1 MTHEQ
6 ALQRLRAIER
16 ALKQAEQTS
25 DAEQVRAFL
34 VPLVMQQA
42 KQTRKQLTQGVRP

>member
-16 ALKQAEQTS
+16 AIKQSEQTQ
-25 DAEQVRAFL
+25 DAKQVRAFL